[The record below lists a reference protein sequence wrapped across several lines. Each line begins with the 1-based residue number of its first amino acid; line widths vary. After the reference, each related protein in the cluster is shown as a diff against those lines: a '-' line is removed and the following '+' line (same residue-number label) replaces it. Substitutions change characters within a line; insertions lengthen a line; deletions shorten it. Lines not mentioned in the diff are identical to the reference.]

1 MGDRSERRLARSGP
15 VDQTMRAHL
24 SPTHACL
31 LAIAALG
38 LAACGSS
45 QTTDTSSPPAP
56 VAVTVTTAAPAAVA
70 PTRTVTSISVSTTA
84 VDPSACGQPGVTCNP
99 QGMNVDS
106 PQFRELCDQLYTAWK
121 DSGMTDRASI
131 QRYGQLNC
139 DQ

>member
-1 MGDRSERRLARSGP
+1 M
-15 VDQTMRAHL
+15 
-24 SPTHACL
+24 
-31 LAIAALG
+31 AILAALG

-45 QTTDTSSPPAP
+45 QTADSSQPA
-56 VAVTVTTAAPAAVA
+56 AVTVTAAAPATAA
-70 PTRTVTSISVSTTA
+70 PTRTVTSVSVSTTA
-84 VDPSACGQPGVTCNP
+84 IDPSACGQPGVTCNP

-106 PQFRELCDQLYTAWK
+106 PQFRELCDQLYQAWK